1 MTYIPRSCWRKSEFN
16 CIAGPDSVP
25 RNSIQLY
32 RRAWNRNLCRSSGL
46 RSCLT
51 QYSIVAHSGAP
62 LGARRY
68 GLILPGVLRKWIGN
82 ERKGNNSNKGE
93 ASWKQGEL
101 QVEEHGPPLEFRL
114 KTTYIQSNTLCLLVH
129 ACYVSYPVSMCFWG
143 GPTVSY
149 VARSL
154 RASSHAP
161 LWAL

>member
-1 MTYIPRSCWRKSEFN
+1 LTEIGIQLHRGARFRPSEFN
-16 CIAGPDSVP
+16 STLSQGLEPQSLPVLRPPVLPHAIL
-25 RNSIQLY
+25 R
-32 RRAWNRNLCRSSGL
+32 RSSLG
-46 RSCLT
+46 S
-51 QYSIVAHSGAP
+51 SSG
-62 LGARRY
+62 GRRY